1 MGFVIPEYDDV
12 VAKKKQ
18 EEMEYSYE
26 FGDNQKGKLNS
37 TDLFSRPT
45 ENTIKEGPAKKDTS
59 KMQEWDTEK
68 QKPTAAANPAEASPA
83 FTTAE
88 KAKKPEEKKIQDTIS
103 QQQKEI
109 KRDASSKNEY
119 HDESLFSR
127 LRESETKE
135 TINDARTSVKQ
146 VFKALKNWT
155 APLLKNINSKAKAKV
170 YDLKF
175 RNSKSATAAGYKFR
189 INDDTV
195 MVSEYVGS
203 NTELRM
209 PNTVLHKPVVY
220 VSPKFLVGSQAEVE
234 NVRLPKYLEILPDNI
249 FRNCNNLKTII
260 VPPTLKMFCKN
271 ALRGS
276 TPAFLVFV
284 GECPEGLADAFI
296 PRRTKIL
303 CYPQYKS
310 SFKGIV
316 GVTVLKQK

>member
-18 EEMEYSYE
+18 EEMEYSHK
-26 FGDNQKGKLNS
+26 FGDNQKGRLNS

-45 ENTIKEGPAKKDTS
+45 VNTIKEKPVKEETPKI
-59 KMQEWDTEK
+59 QELHTEK
-68 QKPTAAANPAEASPA
+68 QKPDAVVSPVEVSSV
-83 FTTAE
+83 FTSAE
-88 KAKKPEEKKIQDTIS
+88 KAKSQEREKIQDTVS

-109 KRDASSKNEY
+109 KRDVSPKNRYKE
-119 HDESLFSR
+119 ESLFSR
-127 LRESETKE
+127 LKESESKE
-135 TINDARTSVKQ
+135 AINDAKTSVKQ
-146 VFKALKNWT
+146 VFKTLKNWT

-175 RNSKSATAAGYKFR
+175 RNSKSATAADYKFR

-209 PNTVLHKPVVY
+209 PNTVLHKPVIY
-220 VSPKFLVGSQAEVE
+220 VSPKFLAGRQADVE
-234 NVRLPKYLEILPDNI
+234 NIRLPKYLEILPDNI
-249 FRNCNNLKTII
+249 FRNCNNLKAVII
-260 VPPTLKMFCKN
+260 PPTLKMFCKN
-271 ALRGS
+271 ALHGS

-310 SFKGIV
+310 SFKGIM
-316 GVTVLKQK
+316 GVSVLKQK